1 MAIVAVESPR
11 ARKDL
16 VLQEVG
22 KEGLL
27 YDRDGELIHILN
39 VTALQIWKACDGE
52 RSVAGLESIIRK
64 RFTGLD
70 GHDVRSDIET
80 LLAQFDERGLL
91 ENGNGARPRPAQPQ
105 QRAEKDPQRDQV

>member
-1 MAIVAVESPR
+1 MAMAAVDIPR

-52 RSVAGLESIIRK
+52 RDLSGLEMIIRE
-64 RFTGLD
+64 RFNGLD
-70 GHDVRSDIET
+70 GHDVRSDIES
-80 LLAQFDERGLL
+80 LLTQFDERGLL
-91 ENGNGARPRPAQPQ
+91 ENGNGARPRPAGSQ
-105 QRAEKDPQRDQV
+105 QRAGEAPSEG

>member
-1 MAIVAVESPR
+1 MAMAAVEIPR

-52 RSVAGLESIIRK
+52 RGLSGFESIIRE

-70 GHDVRSDIET
+70 GHDVRADIES
-80 LLAQFDERGLL
+80 LLAQFEERGLL
-91 ENGNGARPRPAQPQ
+91 ENGSGTQPRQAGS
-105 QRAEKDPQRDQV
+105 QRRADEAPQRDEA